1 MIKGL
6 LIDLDGVM
14 YNDTRPIPGAAE
26 TIDYLQQREIPFRF
40 ITNTTM
46 KSKETLARKLN
57 SMGIHTDAQ
66 HIFSAASA
74 AAEYLRKQSEN
85 KSLLLLQED
94 AKREYNGIPQDDHDV
109 DFVVVGDMG
118 DDFSIPLLNRAFNC
132 LMQGARL
139 IALQKNRFWLS
150 DQGYRMD
157 AGAFVALL
165 EYAADTKAILIG
177 KPSAQFYELA
187 LSALGCTAPETLM
200 VGDDMES
207 DIAGAK
213 KMGIQT
219 CLVKTGKFREVDLQK
234 SPVKPDW
241 MIVSIAQLPDLLQQI
256 KEK

>member
-26 TIDYLQQREIPFRF
+26 TIAWLEQRKIPFRF

-46 KSKETLARKLN
+46 KSKETLAKKLN
-57 SMGIHTDAQ
+57 AMGINTNAQ
-66 HIFSAASA
+66 RIFSAASA
-74 AAEYLRKQSEN
+74 AADYLRGQPRN
-85 KSLLLLQED
+85 KSMLLVQED
-94 AKREYNGIPQDDHDV
+94 AKKEYDGIPQDDRQT

-157 AGAFVALL
+157 AGAFVAML
-165 EYAADTKAILIG
+165 EFAADTQAMVIG
-177 KPSAQFYELA
+177 KPSARFFELA
-187 LSALGCTAPETLM
+187 LNALGCAAQETLM
-200 VGDDMES
+200 IGDDVES
-207 DIAGAK
+207 DIVGANR
-213 KMGIQT
+213 MGIRT

-234 SPVKPDW
+234 SSVKPDW
-241 MIVSIAQLPDLLQQI
+241 MIASIAQLPALLEQI
-256 KEK
+256 NGK